1 MKHKVGLQSVAL
13 YIIHSGDIVPTD
25 GINIIACN
33 K

>member
-1 MKHKVGLQSVAL
+1 MKHKVGLQPL
-13 YIIHSGDIVPTD
+13 YIIYSGDIVPTD